1 MRISISP
8 SLIDIPTLLH
18 SKTYQYF
25 IEQSELFVNHFTI
38 KTKVLQYTID
48 EKL

>member
-1 MRISISP
+1 MRKFIP
-8 SLIDIPTLLH
+8 YLITGVVTYY
-18 SKTYQYF
+18 KFVNYQYF
-25 IEQSELFVNHFTI
+25 IEQLELFVNHFTI